1 MPHLLH
7 ISSLLPA
14 TERMDAAEGVQG
26 SLRGLKPQVAIPMH
40 YGTIVGA
47 RPTPT
52 PSGRL
57 AGKVRVE
64 MFLKG

>member
-40 YGTIVGA
+40 YGIMWV
-47 RPTPT
+47 P
-52 PSGRL
+52 GRRRHL
-57 AGKVRVE
+57 PGGWRAG
-64 MFLKG
+64 